1 MIAKTNANVS
11 MPPHFKPSTSG
22 KPKAVTKAATKAAP
36 KAAKANNRI
45 RIIGGTWRSRVIVFP
60 DVDGLRPTA
69 NRVRET
75 LFNWLGQSLHGKRC
89 LDLFAGSGALGFEA
103 ASRGAADVAMLEVNA
118 AALAALKINQ
128 QTLAA
133 KACRVIAIDAL
144 KFLDRDGEKFDIV
157 FVDPPF
163 TSGLMA
169 LILRKLPTHLAND
182 GLVYAEWGTP
192 IAALLV
198 TQPDLPL
205 EIAKQGIAG
214 AVHFAILRIR
224 SVVVLPPRPIRSE
237 NKT

>member
-1 MIAKTNANVS
+1 M
-11 MPPHFKPSTSG
+11 
-22 KPKAVTKAATKAAP
+22 
-36 KAAKANNRI
+36 
-45 RIIGGTWRSRVIVFP
+45 FP

-103 ASRGAADVAMLEVNA
+103 GSRGAVDVAMLEVNA
-118 AALAALKINQ
+118 AALTALKINQ

-133 KACRVIAIDAL
+133 TVCRVIAMDAL

-169 LILRKLPTHLAND
+169 LILKKLSPHLQD
-182 GLVYAEWGTP
+182 GGQIYAEWGTP
-192 IAALLV
+192 IAALLDA
-198 TQPDLPL
+198 QPELLL
-205 EIAKQGIAG
+205 EIAKQGRAG

-224 SVVVLPPRPIRSE
+224 ATSPPNPI
-237 NKT
+237 

>member
-1 MIAKTNANVS
+1 
-11 MPPHFKPSTSG
+11 MPQHFKPSTSG
-22 KPKAVTKAATKAAP
+22 KPKALKANNR
-36 KAAKANNRI
+36 NNRI

-103 ASRGAADVAMLEVNA
+103 GSRGAADVAMLEVSA

-133 KACRVIAIDAL
+133 KVCRVISMDAL
-144 KFLDRDGEKFDIV
+144 KFLDRGSEKFDIV

-169 LILRKLPTHLAND
+169 LILKKLPAHLQD
-182 GLVYAEWGTP
+182 GGLIYAEWGTP
-192 IAALLV
+192 IVGLLDA
-198 TQPDLPL
+198 QPELPL
-205 EIAKQGIAG
+205 EIAKQGRAG
-214 AVHFAILRIR
+214 AVHFALLRIR
-224 SVVVLPPRPIRSE
+224 SVSVLPTCPIRSE

>member
-1 MIAKTNANVS
+1 MNANAS
-11 MPPHFKPSTSG
+11 MPQHFKPSTSG
-22 KPKAVTKAATKAAP
+22 KPKVAT

-60 DVDGLRPTA
+60 DVYGLRPTA

-103 ASRGAADVAMLEVNA
+103 GSRGAADVAMLEVSA

-133 KACRVIAIDAL
+133 TACCVIAMDAL

-169 LILRKLPTHLAND
+169 AILKKLPSHLLD
-182 GLVYAEWGTP
+182 GGLVYAEWGTP
-192 IAALLV
+192 IADLLAA
-198 TQPDLPL
+198 QPELPL
-205 EIAKQGIAG
+205 EIAKQGRAG
-214 AVHFAILRIR
+214 AVHFALLRIR
-224 SVVVLPPRPIRSE
+224 STFPPNPI
-237 NKT
+237 

>member
-1 MIAKTNANVS
+1 MS
-11 MPPHFKPSTSG
+11 LHFKPSTSG
-22 KPKAVTKAATKAAP
+22 KSKAAN
-36 KAAKANNRI
+36 ANNRI

-103 ASRGAADVAMLEVNA
+103 GSRGAADVTMLEVSA
-118 AALAALKINQ
+118 AALAALKVNQ

-133 KACRVIAIDAL
+133 TFCRVIAIDAL
-144 KFLDRDGEKFDIV
+144 KFLDRGGEKFDIV

-169 LILRKLPTHLAND
+169 TILRKLPAHLLDD
-182 GLVYAEWGTP
+182 GLIYAEWGTP
-192 IAALLV
+192 IAELLE
-198 TQPDLPL
+198 TLPELPL
-205 EIAKQGIAG
+205 EIVKQGRAG
-214 AVHFAILRIR
+214 AVHFALLRIR
-224 SVVVLPPRPIRSE
+224 STFPPNPI
-237 NKT
+237 